1 MIFRQ
6 TISMPAVEINIIK
19 KALAWKKGSYYP
31 RLDDGNVIASRAIF
45 DDGIEM
51 DVVSMG
57 VSYDPLKPNKENAA
71 IMTAHLF
78 KDGNSVAA
86 AEETQVFRHRWEL
99 SYRGN
104 TYIAT
109 LKENNNG

>member
-31 RLDDGNVIASRAIF
+31 RLDDGDVIASRAIF

-51 DVVSMG
+51 DVVCMG

-104 TYIAT
+104 CQ
-109 LKENNNG
+109 LWM

>member
-31 RLDDGNVIASRAIF
+31 RLDDGDVIASRAIF

-51 DVVSMG
+51 DVVCMG
-57 VSYDPLKPNKENAA
+57 VSYDPLKPKLELENITDERELA
-71 IMTAHLF
+71 MVNEVLQQL
-78 KDGNSVAA
+78 D
-86 AEETQVFRHRWEL
+86 AEA
-99 SYRGN
+99 N
-104 TYIAT
+104 A
-109 LKENNNG
+109 